1 MRTLTVAKA
10 AKLIKRH
17 PITVLAWIRKG
28 IIPERRP
35 PGTRKHIIHEADLA
49 SFIPKP

>member
-1 MRTLTVAKA
+1 MRTYTVAKA
-10 AKLIKRH
+10 AKLINRH

-35 PGTRKHIIHEADLA
+35 TGTRKHIIHESDLA
-49 SFIPKP
+49 PFLPKL